1 MKTIN
6 LKKIVVGVFLA
17 PSLLLTACS
26 KEDKTTQVA
35 RAGRVQAADVSVVNG
50 KKMTNCPLNS
60 AGQLNDTGQVFHENG
75 DSGQFLQRVRDLISG
90 QTNPSFI
97 TSISG
102 VENGASGIDL
112 EMNLSVSGNSY
123 GSWIKLFIFQDSDVV
138 NCKGNCKSS
147 YNLAFNNVTNVKVV
161 STNSGGQ
168 YLNVLQASFS
178 DQYGSIT
185 VLVYPQ
191 NYNGYFRGYVYY
203 ANNSE
208 WNKGAPKSGLLGTM
222 KIPSCM
228 ISN

>member
-75 DSGQFLQRVRDLISG
+75 DSGQFLLRVRDLISG

-97 TSISG
+97 TSLSG

-112 EMNLSVSGNSY
+112 EMNLSASGNSY
-123 GSWIKLFIFQDSDVV
+123 GSWIKLFVVQDSDVAT
-138 NCKGNCKSS
+138 KKSS
-147 YNLAFNNVTNVKVV
+147 YSLALNNVSNMKMV

-168 YLNVLQASFS
+168 YFNVLQASFS
-178 DQYGSIT
+178 DQFGSIT
-185 VLVYPQ
+185 VYVYPQ

-208 WNKGAPKSGLLGTM
+208 WNKGAPKSGLLGVM